1 MGVDGGVTQVRCRIC
16 TEVKGRKKLLVLKI
30 DSLHKDSGR
39 WKAVTV
45 TRRVKKGKFYNLS
58 TNQHIKNGLV
68 YFARRGAVGET
79 IIQQVQHGTMR
90 ERRRKLVQFQ
100 IVFWLLAHGRPM
112 NDYEAVQELMAQLE
126 VPEYPQC
133 HWSVRA
139 GWEMVDAIAHVLE
152 EHTKSV
158 MKEAHYFSLSTDE
171 VSTSNNQSWLS
182 LHAYIP
188 LGFKRCSILLA
199 LIRLVDGNGANAI
212 REALMSMVHLHT
224 RLDDDDI
231 TNQLVS
237 FGADGVSVFQVSR
250 RDVTTQLQN
259 NVAPFMLGIYC
270 MAHRTNL
277 AVEPLSNLPLVSK
290 LEALC
295 HACMHIS
302 AIVRKGILSF
312 RNLLTWWKQK
322 VYVSYGM

>member
-1 MGVDGGVTQVRCRIC
+1 
-16 TEVKGRKKLLVLKI
+16 
-30 DSLHKDSGR
+30 
-39 WKAVTV
+39 
-45 TRRVKKGKFYNLS
+45 
-58 TNQHIKNGLV
+58 
-68 YFARRGAVGET
+68 
-79 IIQQVQHGTMR
+79 
-90 ERRRKLVQFQ
+90 
-100 IVFWLLAHGRPM
+100 
-112 NDYEAVQELMAQLE
+112 VQELMAQLE